1 MRKLLA
7 LPLAVPALEGRTTMR
22 HRLTWFEDQTLWT
35 VDVEAESESA
45 ARQAWVD
52 GALPRPEALACGID
66 LIDRMNGDKVTG
78 LDAARLLNVLLVD
91 FDWPPPTPS
100 TWNGPKPGPTGR
112 NVLPAPPKT
121 VGDIREWLGRY
132 DDNMPEHTDSLDD
145 AMARLEQ
152 SLALSDELVGS
163 IARRTV
169 TAVADHRDVPAAAA
183 HVMLQ
188 QENSGYP
195 VFEVTL

>member
-1 MRKLLA
+1 M
-7 LPLAVPALEGRTTMR
+7 
-22 HRLTWFEDQTLWT
+22 
-35 VDVEAESESA
+35 SET
-45 ARQAWVD
+45 RRDRW
-52 GALPRPEALACGID
+52 GCYPGGGIVN
-66 LIDRMNGDKVTG
+66 RGGTC
-78 LDAARLLNVLLVD
+78 
-91 FDWPPPTPS
+91 
-100 TWNGPKPGPTGR
+100 
-112 NVLPAPPKT
+112 
-121 VGDIREWLGRY
+121 
-132 DDNMPEHTDSLDD
+132 EHTDSLDD

>member
-7 LPLAVPALEGRTTMR
+7 LPLAVPALAACN
-22 HRLTWFEDQTLWT
+22 
-35 VDVEAESESA
+35 EAS
-45 ARQAWVD
+45 
-52 GALPRPEALACGID
+52 
-66 LIDRMNGDKVTG
+66 
-78 LDAARLLNVLLVD
+78 
-91 FDWPPPTPS
+91 
-100 TWNGPKPGPTGR
+100 
-112 NVLPAPPKT
+112 
-121 VGDIREWLGRY
+121 
-132 DDNMPEHTDSLDD
+132 SLDD

>member
-7 LPLAVPALEGRTTMR
+7 LPLAVPALAACNEPPCVVDLGI
-22 HRLTWFEDQTLWT
+22 LTIAEI
-35 VDVEAESESA
+35 EAS
-45 ARQAWVD
+45 
-52 GALPRPEALACGID
+52 
-66 LIDRMNGDKVTG
+66 
-78 LDAARLLNVLLVD
+78 
-91 FDWPPPTPS
+91 
-100 TWNGPKPGPTGR
+100 
-112 NVLPAPPKT
+112 
-121 VGDIREWLGRY
+121 
-132 DDNMPEHTDSLDD
+132 SLDD

>member
-1 MRKLLA
+1 
-7 LPLAVPALEGRTTMR
+7 MR

-52 GALPRPEALACGID
+52 GALPRPEALVCGID
-66 LIDRMNGDKVTG
+66 LIDRMDCDKVTG
-78 LDAARLLNVLLVD
+78 LDAARLFNVLLVD

-100 TWNGPKPGPTGR
+100 TWNDPKPGPTGR

-132 DDNMPEHTDSLDD
+132 DDNMPVVMADGRGWYSLIGHLDGPTWDGTDLEWDDSATGYSLPTIFHGDSFD
-145 AMARLEQ
+145 SRLH
-152 SLALSDELVGS
+152 LRGGT
-163 IARRTV
+163 RWT
-169 TAVADHRDVPAAAA
+169 P
-183 HVMLQ
+183 
-188 QENSGYP
+188 GP
-195 VFEVTL
+195 

>member
-1 MRKLLA
+1 
-7 LPLAVPALEGRTTMR
+7 MR

-52 GALPRPEALACGID
+52 GALPRPEALVCGID

-78 LDAARLLNVLLVD
+78 LDAARLFNVLLVD

-112 NVLPAPPKT
+112 NVLPAPLKT

-132 DDNMPEHTDSLDD
+132 DDNMPVVMADGRGWYSLIGHLDGPTWDGTDLEWDDSATGYSLPTIFHGDSFD
-145 AMARLEQ
+145 SRLH
-152 SLALSDELVGS
+152 L
-163 IARRTV
+163 
-169 TAVADHRDVPAAAA
+169 
-183 HVMLQ
+183 
-188 QENSGYP
+188 
-195 VFEVTL
+195 

>member
-1 MRKLLA
+1 MRKFLA
-7 LPLAVPALEGRTTMR
+7 L
-22 HRLTWFEDQTLWT
+22 F
-35 VDVEAESESA
+35 
-45 ARQAWVD
+45 
-52 GALPRPEALACGID
+52 
-66 LIDRMNGDKVTG
+66 DKV
-78 LDAARLLNVLLVD
+78 
-91 FDWPPPTPS
+91 
-100 TWNGPKPGPTGR
+100 
-112 NVLPAPPKT
+112 
-121 VGDIREWLGRY
+121 
-132 DDNMPEHTDSLDD
+132 PEHTDSVVD

>member
-7 LPLAVPALEGRTTMR
+7 LPLAVPALAACNEPHVVDLGI
-22 HRLTWFEDQTLWT
+22 LTIAEI
-35 VDVEAESESA
+35 EASSVVA
-45 ARQAWVD
+45 
-52 GALPRPEALACGID
+52 
-66 LIDRMNGDKVTG
+66 
-78 LDAARLLNVLLVD
+78 
-91 FDWPPPTPS
+91 
-100 TWNGPKPGPTGR
+100 
-112 NVLPAPPKT
+112 
-121 VGDIREWLGRY
+121 
-132 DDNMPEHTDSLDD
+132 

>member
-1 MRKLLA
+1 
-7 LPLAVPALEGRTTMR
+7 MR

-52 GALPRPEALACGID
+52 GALPRPEALVCGID

-78 LDAARLLNVLLVD
+78 LDAARLFNVLLVD

-112 NVLPAPPKT
+112 NVLPAPPT
-121 VGDIREWLGRY
+121 AIRSAFTAPAPRRRE
-132 DDNMPEHTDSLDD
+132 PHTDSLDD

>member
-7 LPLAVPALEGRTTMR
+7 L
-22 HRLTWFEDQTLWT
+22 
-35 VDVEAESESA
+35 
-45 ARQAWVD
+45 
-52 GALPRPEALACGID
+52 
-66 LIDRMNGDKVTG
+66 LI
-78 LDAARLLNVLLVD
+78 
-91 FDWPPPTPS
+91 
-100 TWNGPKPGPTGR
+100 
-112 NVLPAPPKT
+112 
-121 VGDIREWLGRY
+121 
-132 DDNMPEHTDSLDD
+132 TD
-145 AMARLEQ
+145 E
-152 SLALSDELVGS
+152 SDELVGS

>member
-7 LPLAVPALEGRTTMR
+7 LPLAVPALAACNEPPYAKGLVTIA
-22 HRLTWFEDQTLWT
+22 EI
-35 VDVEAESESA
+35 EASSVVA
-45 ARQAWVD
+45 
-52 GALPRPEALACGID
+52 
-66 LIDRMNGDKVTG
+66 
-78 LDAARLLNVLLVD
+78 
-91 FDWPPPTPS
+91 
-100 TWNGPKPGPTGR
+100 
-112 NVLPAPPKT
+112 
-121 VGDIREWLGRY
+121 
-132 DDNMPEHTDSLDD
+132 

>member
-1 MRKLLA
+1 M
-7 LPLAVPALEGRTTMR
+7 
-22 HRLTWFEDQTLWT
+22 
-35 VDVEAESESA
+35 SET
-45 ARQAWVD
+45 R
-52 GALPRPEALACGID
+52 R
-66 LIDRMNGDKVTG
+66 DR
-78 LDAARLLNVLLVD
+78 
-91 FDWPPPTPS
+91 W
-100 TWNGPKPGPTGR
+100 
-112 NVLPAPPKT
+112 
-121 VGDIREWLGRY
+121 GRY
-132 DDNMPEHTDSLDD
+132 PGGGIVNRGGTCEHTDSLDD

>member
-7 LPLAVPALEGRTTMR
+7 PPLAVPALAACNEPPYAK
-22 HRLTWFEDQTLWT
+22 
-35 VDVEAESESA
+35 VDHVTIAEIEASSVVA
-45 ARQAWVD
+45 
-52 GALPRPEALACGID
+52 
-66 LIDRMNGDKVTG
+66 
-78 LDAARLLNVLLVD
+78 
-91 FDWPPPTPS
+91 
-100 TWNGPKPGPTGR
+100 
-112 NVLPAPPKT
+112 
-121 VGDIREWLGRY
+121 
-132 DDNMPEHTDSLDD
+132 

>member
-7 LPLAVPALEGRTTMR
+7 LPLAVPALAACNEPPYAK
-22 HRLTWFEDQTLWT
+22 
-35 VDVEAESESA
+35 VDHVTIAE
-45 ARQAWVD
+45 
-52 GALPRPEALACGID
+52 I
-66 LIDRMNGDKVTG
+66 
-78 LDAARLLNVLLVD
+78 
-91 FDWPPPTPS
+91 
-100 TWNGPKPGPTGR
+100 
-112 NVLPAPPKT
+112 
-121 VGDIREWLGRY
+121 
-132 DDNMPEHTDSLDD
+132 
-145 AMARLEQ
+145 
-152 SLALSDELVGS
+152 LALSDELVGS

>member
-1 MRKLLA
+1 MNRGGTTRQIIGAIGAHESWARTPDRAARTAPGRRAFLERFEREVDPDGILSPEERTVRAEHARKAYFQRLA
-7 LPLAVPALEGRTTMR
+7 LR
-22 HRLTWFEDQTLWT
+22 
-35 VDVEAESESA
+35 SA
-45 ARQAWVD
+45 KARA
-52 GALPRPEALACGID
+52 
-66 LIDRMNGDKVTG
+66 TG
-78 LDAARLLNVLLVD
+78 
-91 FDWPPPTPS
+91 
-100 TWNGPKPGPTGR
+100 GC
-112 NVLPAPPKT
+112 
-121 VGDIREWLGRY
+121 
-132 DDNMPEHTDSLDD
+132 EHTDGLDD

>member
-7 LPLAVPALEGRTTMR
+7 LLIAEAPHLSSPAR
-22 HRLTWFEDQTLWT
+22 
-35 VDVEAESESA
+35 
-45 ARQAWVD
+45 
-52 GALPRPEALACGID
+52 
-66 LIDRMNGDKVTG
+66 
-78 LDAARLLNVLLVD
+78 
-91 FDWPPPTPS
+91 
-100 TWNGPKPGPTGR
+100 
-112 NVLPAPPKT
+112 
-121 VGDIREWLGRY
+121 
-132 DDNMPEHTDSLDD
+132 
-145 AMARLEQ
+145 
-152 SLALSDELVGS
+152 

>member
-7 LPLAVPALEGRTTMR
+7 LPLAVPALAACNEPPYAKVVLGGRLGLGLVTIA
-22 HRLTWFEDQTLWT
+22 EI
-35 VDVEAESESA
+35 EASSVVA
-45 ARQAWVD
+45 
-52 GALPRPEALACGID
+52 
-66 LIDRMNGDKVTG
+66 
-78 LDAARLLNVLLVD
+78 
-91 FDWPPPTPS
+91 
-100 TWNGPKPGPTGR
+100 
-112 NVLPAPPKT
+112 
-121 VGDIREWLGRY
+121 
-132 DDNMPEHTDSLDD
+132 

>member
-7 LPLAVPALEGRTTMR
+7 LPLAVPALAACNEPPYAKVDHVTIAEIEASSVVAAIECLHEEG
-22 HRLTWFEDQTLWT
+22 FI
-35 VDVEAESESA
+35 A
-45 ARQAWVD
+45 
-52 GALPRPEALACGID
+52 
-66 LIDRMNGDKVTG
+66 
-78 LDAARLLNVLLVD
+78 LDASGL
-91 FDWPPPTPS
+91 
-100 TWNGPKPGPTGR
+100 
-112 NVLPAPPKT
+112 
-121 VGDIREWLGRY
+121 
-132 DDNMPEHTDSLDD
+132 
-145 AMARLEQ
+145 ARLEQ